1 MSQRSALVRVT
12 ADSKVVFP
20 LAELKLISLR
30 IEKVEHDYLHEFYHV
45 NSGRDDLQAEL
56 ATALDTARSS

>member
-20 LAELKLISLR
+20 RAELNLISPKLD
-30 IEKVEHDYLHEFYHV
+30 EVEYDYLHEFYHV
-45 NSGRDDLQAEL
+45 NSGGDNLHMKL
-56 ATALDTARSS
+56 APS